1 MHNFNIFTSKKAM
14 KEIKL
19 TLEEANQLV
28 QIIDVA
34 QRVKGL
40 EISKNCIHFL
50 EKLQEAFKED
60 ETD

>member
-1 MHNFNIFTSKKAM
+1 MNE

-40 EISKNCIHFL
+40 ELSKNCIHFL

-60 ETD
+60 KKLEKVEAD

>member
-1 MHNFNIFTSKKAM
+1 MNE

-60 ETD
+60 ETN

>member
-1 MHNFNIFTSKKAM
+1 MNE

-19 TLEEANQLV
+19 TLEEANVLI

-40 EISKNCIHFL
+40 ELSKNCIHFV
-50 EKLQEAFKED
+50 EKLQEAFKEVEKLEKVEAD
-60 ETD
+60 

>member
-1 MHNFNIFTSKKAM
+1 M

-19 TLEEANQLV
+19 TLEEANKLV
-28 QIIDVA
+28 EIIDIA

-50 EKLQEAFKED
+50 QKLQEAFKED
-60 ETD
+60 ETN

>member
-1 MHNFNIFTSKKAM
+1 MNE

-19 TLEEANQLV
+19 TLDEANVLI

-40 EISKNCIHFL
+40 ELSKNCIHFV
-50 EKLQEAFKED
+50 EKLQEAFKEVEKLEKVEAD
-60 ETD
+60 